1 MPAVIDYALPGPLTD
16 LSGVPD
22 AVLPPPADPLVLCG
36 VARGLVVPPDE
47 AQGLGLPPG
56 RSTTNQ
62 VRPAADL
69 LRAVLALDPA
79 PFTVARPPAHRVVG
93 TCRHVAVVTVALLR
107 HHGVAARARCGFATY
122 FEPGRGVDHWVVEYR
137 TAPSGRWRRVDPGL
151 PPPADARAG
160 YRSGASDG
168 AIPVPDVSTSD
179 GAAVAGEFLTGSEA
193 WVAFRRGAV
202 DASRFGVAG
211 TSDAWGPAEI
221 KGNAIRDLAALN
233 KVEVLPWDEWGRM
246 TDAYAGRTGPD
257 HDMLVD
263 AVAAVCGADDPAFV
277 ADLYAR
283 DELRVPEHLQR

>member
-22 AVLPPPADPLVLCG
+22 AALPPPADPLALCG
-36 VARGLVVPPDE
+36 VARGLVVGPLD
-47 AQGLGLPPG
+47 AHGLGLPPG
-56 RSTTNQ
+56 RSATNQ
-62 VRPAADL
+62 VRPAAAL
-69 LRAVLALDPA
+69 VQAVLALDPA
-79 PFTVARPPAHRVVG
+79 PLTVTRPPARRIVG
-93 TCRHVAVVTVALLR
+93 TCRHVAVLTVALLR
-107 HHGVAARARCGFATY
+107 HHGVPARARCGFATY

-137 TAPSGRWRRVDPGL
+137 TSPSAPWRRVDPEL
-151 PPPADARAG
+151 PPSADARGG
-160 YRSGASDG
+160 YRSAASDS
-168 AIPVPDVSTSD
+168 AFPVPDVSTSD
-179 GAAVAGEFLTGSEA
+179 GTAVAGEFLTGGEA
-193 WVAFRRGAV
+193 WVAYRRGAV

-211 TSDAWGPAEI
+211 TSGVWGPAEI

-246 TDAYAGRTGPD
+246 ADAYAGRTGPD
-257 HDMLVD
+257 HDTLVD